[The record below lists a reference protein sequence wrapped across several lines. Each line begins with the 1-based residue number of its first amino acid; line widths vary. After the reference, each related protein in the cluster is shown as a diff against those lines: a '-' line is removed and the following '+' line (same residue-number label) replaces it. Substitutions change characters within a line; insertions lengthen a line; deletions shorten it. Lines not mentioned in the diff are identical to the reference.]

1 MTRDDDNFFFAGI
14 GAEDYEDDVDVD
26 EEAELAET
34 DVRPADEKP
43 TGSPRTMP
51 MLGAGAGIG
60 GAGAVGLGAF
70 AGGTR
75 GEEKQRGAKAPV
87 SGPVMGVPMVGM
99 DAQEGDA
106 SGMHVDALGRLR
118 EDPWG
123 VGGAEEL
130 PSAFTAT
137 GATNEAPRLRT
148 TGGTRRAHNEQRD
161 VSSTPVAGAP
171 ISGMGAMQ
179 TTGAPNPAAH
189 LAGPGSAPAGGG
201 GVPISVLQNLQAN
214 KASTAAFAP
223 PMPVGVAAAGAT
235 VTSADPR
242 LLLAQALAANSG
254 DGPSG
259 VHANEAWLAEQ
270 LRNQDVDAE
279 GFDEDEEDTSDG
291 GRKDKTVAAGVIG
304 AGAIG
309 GAGVIGGGVGGG
321 DGGGH
326 DGRAP
331 RAGED
336 AGPGVPDLTDPT
348 RRDPGIPFDRTWQQ
362 DTHHQAPTIIKGPDV
377 PAGTKPLTPGG
388 GFTPVTGGGGD
399 QGGSWTPPG
408 GLSGVTPSGTVPG
421 VTGVTPQTPS
431 NPSPSGNWGSVPQ
444 ARGTDFRASH
454 DLIDSSAQKWH
465 RLSEEMEDVHRRTK
479 RVRDASSTFGL
490 LGEAIRPYAAS
501 TNQTQRWAAQAV
513 NSFERLAGKLGAT
526 ADRYQDNEHNA
537 IQRTGRMFEL

>member
-1 MTRDDDNFFFAGI
+1 MNRDDDNFFFAGI

-26 EEAELAET
+26 EDAELAET
-34 DVRPADEKP
+34 DVRPADDEP
-43 TGSPRTMP
+43 SGSPRTMP

-75 GEEKQRGAKAPV
+75 SEDKQRGVNAPV
-87 SGPVMGVPMVGM
+87 SGPVMGVPLVGM
-99 DAQEGDA
+99 ESAETEA
-106 SGMHVDALGRLR
+106 SGLHVDALGRLR

-123 VGGAEEL
+123 VGASDDL

-137 GATNEAPRLRT
+137 GATDEAPRLRT
-148 TGGTRRAHNEQRD
+148 AGSTRRAHNEQRET
-161 VSSTPVAGAP
+161 SSAPVAGAP
-171 ISGMGAMQ
+171 ITGMGSMQ

-189 LAGPGSAPAGGG
+189 LAAPGTAPAAGG
-201 GVPISVLQNLQAN
+201 GVPLSVLQNLQTN

-235 VTSADPR
+235 ATSADPR
-242 LLLAQALAANSG
+242 LLLAQALAANG
-254 DGPSG
+254 EDGPTG
-259 VHANEAWLAEQ
+259 VHANEAWLNEQ

-279 GFDEDEEDTSDG
+279 GFDEDEESSDG
-291 GRKDKTVAAGVIG
+291 GRKDKTVAAGIIG

-309 GAGVIGGGVGGG
+309 GAGVIGGVGGG
-321 DGGGH
+321 DQGK
-326 DGRAP
+326 AP
-331 RAGED
+331 RSGDEAGSGAYD
-336 AGPGVPDLTDPT
+336 PTDPT
-348 RRDPGIPFDRTWQQ
+348 YRDSANPFDRNWQQ
-362 DTHHQAPTIIKGPDV
+362 DTNHQAPTIIKGPDI
-377 PAGTKPLTPGG
+377 PTGSKPLAPGG
-388 GFTPVTGGGGD
+388 GFTPATGGGGD
-399 QGGSWTPPG
+399 QSGSWTPTG
-408 GLSGVTPSGTVPG
+408 GLPGVTPSGSVPG

-431 NPSPSGNWGSVPQ
+431 APNTSGHWGAVPQ

-479 RVRDASSTFGL
+479 RVRDAGSTFGL
-490 LGEAIRPYAAS
+490 LTEAVRPYAAS
-501 TNQTQRWAAQAV
+501 TVQTQRWAAQAV